1 MKKIFFYTLVAIL
14 LCSCGATQQD
24 YVNWGDGFM
33 QRGEHGKAKEY
44 YKKAAIIY
52 EKNNNLSNAIHF
64 YDLAGDT
71 AKTIEL
77 SSQYAAYF
85 ENKRDYKNAARYYQ
99 KAKNTTKANEMYL
112 RLAQDYESKQDYKG
126 ALLCYEKLGD
136 TAKINEMYL
145 KLAQDYESKHKNQ
158 EAILYYEKLG
168 NTAKVN
174 EMYLKLA
181 QSYESKKK
189 YQKALTYYQKL
200 GNITKIDEIYLLMA
214 QKSFA
219 NSDIDSVNNALDICK
234 NITSDKMYKQ
244 CISKGALKQAEN
256 CNNGDKLSCSNAGAL
271 YNYHLNDIQKSLYYH
286 HIGYDK
292 DDNHNLDSFVQ
303 VLEKGC
309 AKGGKGDCFRLGWI
323 RSNEDGYINY
333 SKAIQVYTK
342 ACNLNHYTACNNLGV
357 LYQKSYAVKLL
368 DNKKSLE
375 LYTKACKGGE
385 MIACSNIGGMYE
397 QGKAVKRNYNT
408 AKSYYKKAC
417 NGGYEKACG
426 FYNNLEENIINVDS
440 SDGFHILR

>member
-1 MKKIFFYTLVAIL
+1 MKKALFYTLMTVL
-14 LCSCGATQQD
+14 LCSCGTTTADD
-24 YVNWGDGFM
+24 YINLGNGFYKQGDFENARKM
-33 QRGEHGKAKEY
+33 
-44 YKKAAIIY
+44 Y
-52 EKNNNLSNAIHF
+52 EKSNNQ
-64 YDLAGDT
+64 
-71 AKTIEL
+71 AKINEL
-77 SSQYAAYF
+77 YI
-85 ENKRDYKNAARYYQ
+85 KI
-99 KAKNTTKANEMYL
+99 AK
-112 RLAQDYESKQDYKG
+112 DYESKQDYEK
-126 ALLCYEKLGD
+126 AISYYEKLGD
-136 TAKINEMYL
+136 TAKINEIYL
-145 KLAQDYESKHKNQ
+145 KLAQDYENSQKYQK
-158 EAILYYEKLG
+158 AALYYEKLG
-168 NTAKVN
+168 NVTKINEMTLKTAKW
-174 EMYLKLA
+174 
-181 QSYESKKK
+181 YEGAEGYKE
-189 YQKALTYYQKL
+189 ALTYYQKL
-200 GNITKIDEIYLLMA
+200 GNITKINEMYLLMA
-214 QKSFA
+214 QKQFA
-219 NSDIDSVNNALDICK
+219 KSNINSVNNALDICK

-309 AKGGKGDCFRLGWI
+309 AKGGKKDCFRLGWI
-323 RSNEDGYINY
+323 RSNDDGYINY

-426 FYNNLEENIINVDS
+426 FYNNLEANIINVDS